1 MTGKDE
7 KTVKKPKRLRESS
20 KANEES

>member
-7 KTVKKPKRLRESS
+7 KTVKKLKRLRESS